1 MEFSF
6 KSFDTVTVN
15 PQVANSSSP
24 LISWIP
30 SKSDE
35 FRLKMKIVS
44 MRLSFK
50 KKESYLQQKKN
61 SDVEI
66 NNLIGDIADLF
77 ACN

>member
-1 MEFSF
+1 
-6 KSFDTVTVN
+6 
-15 PQVANSSSP
+15 
-24 LISWIP
+24 
-30 SKSDE
+30 
-35 FRLKMKIVS
+35 MKIVS